1 MNEEKKI
8 KTLVFARRIVLVAV
22 IVYIAVF
29 FVWEFSSLS
38 VDGIRRSF
46 FDIKQALSGE
56 VSPGSVVF
64 SEDEN
69 GVSEVY
75 AEEIFARAIKYV
87 GDITSEE
94 ITRYILL
101 C

>member
-29 FVWEFSSLS
+29 FVWQFSSLS

-46 FDIKQALSGE
+46 FDI
-56 VSPGSVVF
+56 
-64 SEDEN
+64 
-69 GVSEVY
+69 
-75 AEEIFARAIKYV
+75 
-87 GDITSEE
+87 
-94 ITRYILL
+94 
-101 C
+101 